1 MPHKLIKIALN
12 TLLINFYYTNYMK
25 KILLLEDDE
34 ILSETLI
41 ELLEAEGFSLTHVKD
56 GREALDATFV
66 SQFDLMLLDVNVP
79 FINGFELL
87 KELREAGDKTGAIF
101 LTALTDIDSLARG
114 FEIGADDYIKK
125 PFDFDELLVRIRALL
140 KKQYNGNS
148 KIEIG
153 DFIFDT
159 QSEELYRD
167 GKFIKLTPYETLI
180 TKILL
185 KNRGNTISKYE
196 LLDLLNEGEEM
207 SEGALRVHINSLRKI
222 GLPIITLRGV
232 GYRFEK
238 A

>member
-1 MPHKLIKIALN
+1 
-12 TLLINFYYTNYMK
+12 MK

-56 GREALDATFV
+56 GQEALDATFV
-66 SQFDLMLLDVNVP
+66 SQYDLMLLDVNVP
-79 FINGFELL
+79 FVNGFELL
-87 KELREAGDKTGAIF
+87 KELREAGDKTVAIF
-101 LTALTDIDSLARG
+101 LTALTDIDSLAHG

-125 PFDFDELLVRIRALL
+125 PFDFDELLVRIKALL
-140 KKQYNGNS
+140 KKQYSGN
-148 KIEIG
+148 KVEIG

-159 QSEELYRD
+159 QSEELYKN
-167 GKFIKLTPYETLI
+167 GKFIKLTPYETTI

-222 GLPIITLRGV
+222 GLPVITIRGV
-232 GYRFEK
+232 GYRFAK
-238 A
+238 S